1 MLEDDFTYV
10 LRKALMG
17 HGISPSE
24 AAARAGLPETD
35 VLSLLRGAFSA
46 ETARK
51 LAVALGLNAEAFA
64 SHEIYQPEPCVLPGI
79 HRLDLPFD
87 SERVNAWLVRDG
99 ESIVLFDTGFDSDV
113 AIEAVRS
120 TYGHLPDRVFI
131 THGHRDHVGALQF
144 LLAAGLPVHGTEID
158 GTIAMQPGD
167 CVCCGSLVVKS
178 CDLSGHYTPALGFH
192 IEGLSRPVIVT
203 GDALF
208 AGSIGGCGTPQ
219 IYQRAL
225 RTLRAALASLPDET
239 VLLPGHGPATTLG
252 EERVSNPFL

>member
-24 AAARAGLPETD
+24 AATRAALPETD
-35 VLSLLRGAFSA
+35 VLAFLRGSFSK

-64 SHEIYQPEPCVLPGI
+64 RHETYQPKPCELSGI

-99 ESIVLFDTGFDSDV
+99 ESIVLFDTGFVSDV
-113 AIEAVRS
+113 AIDAVRS
-120 TYGHLPDRVFI
+120 ACGRLPDRVFI
-131 THGHRDHVGALQF
+131 THGHRDHVGALPA
-144 LLAAGLPVHGTEID
+144 LLAAGLPVHAMEIA

-178 CDLSGHYTPALGFH
+178 CDLSGHYTPALGFY
-192 IEGLSRPVIVT
+192 IEGLSRPVLVT

-208 AGSIGGCGTPQ
+208 AGSIGGCGTPE

-225 RTLRAALASLPDET
+225 RTLRAALAALPAET
-239 VLLPGHGPATTLG
+239 VLLPGHGSATTLG
-252 EERVSNPFL
+252 EERFSNPFL